1 MIHGVS
7 KLLDILP
14 LSEKVRYD
22 YLTHTL
28 LFIYILAVS
37 QMTLEGVKPLKMPA
51 RNRVS
56 SAIKDKLRQELD
68 RLEQLQI
75 IKFVKT
81 Y

>member
-1 MIHGVS
+1 MVSGVS

-37 QMTLEGVKPLKMPA
+37 QILEGVKPLKMPA

-68 RLEQLQI
+68 RLEQLEI
-75 IKFVKT
+75 IQFVKT

>member
-1 MIHGVS
+1 M
-7 KLLDILP
+7 LDILP

-37 QMTLEGVKPLKMPA
+37 QILEGVKPLKMPA
-51 RNRVS
+51 RNR
-56 SAIKDKLRQELD
+56 KCHLLKKKLRQELD
-68 RLEQLQI
+68 RLEQLEI
-75 IKFVKT
+75 IRFVKT

>member
-1 MIHGVS
+1 MVSGVS

-37 QMTLEGVKPLKMPA
+37 QILEGVKPLKMPA

-75 IKFVKT
+75 IKFVKIN
-81 Y
+81 

>member
-1 MIHGVS
+1 MVSGVS

-51 RNRVS
+51 RNRKCHLLS
-56 SAIKDKLRQELD
+56 KKNGDKNLID
-68 RLEQLQI
+68 WNS
-75 IKFVKT
+75 
-81 Y
+81 

>member
-1 MIHGVS
+1 MVSGVS

-37 QMTLEGVKPLKMPA
+37 QILVGVKPLKMPA

-75 IKFVKT
+75 IKFVKIN
-81 Y
+81 

>member
-1 MIHGVS
+1 MVSGVS

-37 QMTLEGVKPLKMPA
+37 QILEGVKPLKMPA

>member
-1 MIHGVS
+1 M
-7 KLLDILP
+7 LDILP

-37 QMTLEGVKPLKMPA
+37 QILEGVKPLKMPA

-68 RLEQLQI
+68 RLEQLEI

>member
-1 MIHGVS
+1 M
-7 KLLDILP
+7 LDILP

-37 QMTLEGVKPLKMPA
+37 QILEGVKPLKMPA

-75 IKFVKT
+75 IKFVKIN
-81 Y
+81 